1 MIKNIAL
8 IFLSWRI
15 FLFIPLVV
23 GNIFIPYREGYPY
36 TSILHFLSNPN
47 WLVGSFLFSP
57 WANFDGVHY
66 LLIATNGYTDNAGFF
81 PLYPLFIFF
90 LTSIISPSA
99 AIYPFHPI
107 QYLAVLFVTNLF
119 FLTALFMLY
128 KLVSLDYE
136 DNLPILI
143 IIFVLIFPT
152 SFFFA
157 SIYSES
163 LFLLL
168 SILSFYFARKNR
180 WFLAVLCGSLLTAT
194 RLVGIAIIP
203 ALIYEFVKSEKSLI
217 KPKGLFL
224 MVAPLGI
231 LSYMLFNYLKW
242 GNPFYFI
249 QAQGNFLNNRSV
261 DLIVFLPQTIFR
273 YIKILTTISFNVFE
287 WWIALLEISVFFFV
301 SIMFFVA
308 WKKKIRISYILF
320 ALICFL
326 IPTLTGTFTGLPRY
340 ALVLFPIFIGLAMIK
355 NKLFKIAYS
364 IVGFSLLMIL
374 LALFSKGYYIA

>member
-1 MIKNIAL
+1 M
-8 IFLSWRI
+8 SWRLL
-15 FLFIPLVV
+15 LFIPLIA
-23 GNIFIPYREGYPY
+23 GNIFISFRQGYPY
-36 TSILHFLSNPN
+36 TTPLHFLSNPN
-47 WLVGSFLFSP
+47 WLVSSFLFSA

-66 LLIATNGYTDNAGFF
+66 LLIAANGYTDNAGFF
-81 PLYPLFIFF
+81 PMYPLLIFF

-107 QYLAVLFVTNLF
+107 QYLTVIFVTNLF
-119 FLTALFMLY
+119 FGFALFMLY

-136 DNLPILI
+136 DSLPILT
-143 IIFVLIFPT
+143 IIFILIFPT

-168 SILSFYFARKNR
+168 SLLSFYFARTNR
-180 WFLAVLCGSLLTAT
+180 WFLAALCGGLLTAT

-203 ALIYEFVKSEKSLI
+203 ALIYEFVKNEKSLL
-217 KPKGLFL
+217 KLKSLFL
-224 MVAPLGI
+224 FISPLGI

-242 GNPFYFI
+242 GDALYFI
-249 QAQGNFLNNRSV
+249 RSQGSFLNGRSV
-261 DLIVFLPQTIFR
+261 DSIVFIPQTIFR
-273 YIKILTTISFNVFE
+273 YINILTTVSPGIFE

-308 WKKKIRISYILF
+308 WKKKIRTSYIFF

-326 IPTLTGTFTGLPRY
+326 IPASTGTFTGLPRY
-340 ALVLFPIFIGLAMIK
+340 SLVLFPIFIALALVK
-355 NKLFKIAYS
+355 NKLFKITYS
-364 IVGFSLLMIL
+364 LVGFSLLMIL

>member
-1 MIKNIAL
+1 
-8 IFLSWRI
+8 LSWRI
-15 FLFIPLVV
+15 FLFIPLIA

-47 WLVGSFLFSP
+47 WLVGSFLFSA
-57 WANFDGVHY
+57 WANFDGAHY
-66 LLIATNGYTDNAGFF
+66 LLIAANGYTDNAGFF

-107 QYLAVLFVTNLF
+107 QYLAVLFVSNLI
-119 FLTALFMLY
+119 FLLTLLMLY
-128 KLVSLDYE
+128 KLVSLDYQ
-136 DNLPILI
+136 DSFPLLV
-143 IIFVLIFPT
+143 IIFILIFPT

-168 SILSFYFARKNR
+168 SLLSFYFARTNK
-180 WFLAVLCGSLLTAT
+180 WFLASLCGGLLTAT

-203 ALIYEFVKSEKSLI
+203 ALIYEFVKKEQSLFKLKSLY
-217 KPKGLFL
+217 LFL
-224 MVAPLGI
+224 SLSGI
-231 LSYMLFNYLKW
+231 LSYMLFNFLKW
-242 GNPFYFI
+242 GDALYFI
-249 QAQGNFLNNRSV
+249 HAQGGFHNERSV
-261 DLIVFLPQTIFR
+261 DSIVFIPQTVFR
-273 YIKILTTISFNVFE
+273 YINILTTISPSIFE
-287 WWIALLEISVFFFV
+287 WWIAFLEISVFFFV
-301 SIMFFVA
+301 SIMLFVA

-320 ALICFL
+320 AFICL
-326 IPTLTGTFTGLPRY
+326 VIPASTGTFTGLPRY
-340 ALVLFPIFIGLAMIK
+340 ALVLFPIFIALAMIK
-355 NKLFKIAYS
+355 NKLFKIVYS